1 MTTSPLV
8 IASCGAKKAPAACAA
23 AVLYAGSYAQMCLRA
38 AWQLAADA
46 ADIRILSARH
56 GLLRLTTVIEP
67 YDTRLSDYDAI
78 TTEQLHAQATA
89 TGLLHRPVTVL
100 AGAEYTRLVREVW
113 PHAEA
118 PLLGS
123 RGIGEHRQRLAR
135 IIYAQAGG
143 HR

>member
-23 AVLYAGSYAQMCLRA
+23 AALYTGSYAQMCLRA
-38 AWQLAADA
+38 AWQLADDA

-56 GLLRLTTVIEP
+56 GLLSLTTEVEP
-67 YDTRLSDYDAI
+67 YDTRLSDFDAI
-78 TTEQLHAQATA
+78 TAERLHDQAA
-89 TGLLHRPVTVL
+89 AAGLLIRPVIVL
-100 AGAEYTRLVREVW
+100 AGAEYTRLVRAVW
-113 PHAEA
+113 PTAEA

-135 IIYAQAGG
+135 IIYSEA
-143 HR
+143 RR

>member
-8 IASCGAKKAPAACAA
+8 IASCGQKKAPTKCEAAS
-23 AVLYAGSYAQMCLRA
+23 LYTGSYAQMCLRA
-38 AWQLAADA
+38 AWTLADDA
-46 ADIRILSARH
+46 ADIRILSALH
-56 GLLRLTTVIEP
+56 GLLSLTTKVEP
-67 YDTRLSDYDAI
+67 YDIRLSAYNAI
-78 TTEQLHAQATA
+78 TAEQLHNQAA
-89 TGLLHRPVTVL
+89 ADGLLARPVIVL

-123 RGIGEHRQRLAR
+123 RGIGEHRHRLAR
-135 IIYAQAGG
+135 IIHAKPKG